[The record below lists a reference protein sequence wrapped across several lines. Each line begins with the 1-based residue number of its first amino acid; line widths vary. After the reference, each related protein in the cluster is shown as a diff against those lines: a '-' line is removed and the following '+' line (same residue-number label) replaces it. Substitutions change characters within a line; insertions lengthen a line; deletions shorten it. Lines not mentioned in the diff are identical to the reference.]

1 MNSTIEQEHE
11 QIDLRKV
18 LAEIDNLRAAT
29 LKMQAETQRAA
40 SETQKL
46 NAETLKTQ
54 IEAQTFKVWHLVAA
68 AVATVVFLA
77 ALKSL
82 SLLPIF
88 S

>member
-1 MNSTIEQEHE
+1 MSTTIEHE

-18 LAEIDNLRAAT
+18 LAEIDNLRADT
-29 LKMQAETQRAA
+29 IRMQAETQKVA
-40 SETQKL
+40 
-46 NAETLKTQ
+46 AETLKTQ
-54 IEAQTFKVWHLVAA
+54 IEAQTFKVRHLVAA